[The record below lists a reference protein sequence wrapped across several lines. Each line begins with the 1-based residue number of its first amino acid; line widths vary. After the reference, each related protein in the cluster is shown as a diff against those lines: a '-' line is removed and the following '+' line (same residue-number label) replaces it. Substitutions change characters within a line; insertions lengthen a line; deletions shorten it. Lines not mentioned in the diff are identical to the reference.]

1 MKSSWVNKTHVE
13 GYIFNKGDGRRA
25 LQKRVAGEN
34 AKNPG
39 QEYIQGELN
48 IATDESATNV
58 ITVYFS
64 YVTPT
69 WPAKNGKPERPNT
82 TYQALETIINS
93 GTTYEEVGTAATK
106 VRIDG
111 NIGVNDFY
119 TRDGELASPKRIEGS
134 FIHLMNGGEK
144 IADRAATF
152 EADMVIAGVTEQELE
167 DEPNYLRLRGYVF
180 NFRNDVL
187 PVEFS
192 VRSEGGI
199 KYFESQDISNS
210 NPMVTKV
217 WGDIL
222 STIIQIEHEVESAF
236 GDPTVNVTTR
246 TIRSWDVIGASAEPM
261 EWDDDSTITKAELK
275 QKLSEREERLAD
287 QKKRD
292 EEYRNSQSGKSG
304 FPTSTASSQV
314 EEDDDDDFPF

>member
-1 MKSSWVNKTHVE
+1 MRRICPLTRS
-13 GYIFNKGDGRRA
+13 IFHR
-25 LQKRVAGEN
+25 
-34 AKNPG
+34 
-39 QEYIQGELN
+39 
-48 IATDESATNV
+48 
-58 ITVYFS
+58 
-64 YVTPT
+64 
-69 WPAKNGKPERPNT
+69 
-82 TYQALETIINS
+82 TYKFF
-93 GTTYEEVGTAATK
+93 GFVG
-106 VRIDG
+106 
-111 NIGVNDFY
+111 
-119 TRDGELASPKRIEGS
+119 GS
-134 FIHLMNGGEK
+134 FYCRGHCGTLGFGNVRQNIVGKRHEFRRTAYANAYSLK
-144 IADRAATF
+144 IF
-152 EADMVIAGVTEQELE
+152 G
-167 DEPNYLRLRGYVF
+167 F

-304 FPTSTASSQV
+304 FPTSTTPSQV

>member
-1 MKSSWVNKTHVE
+1 MKNNWTNKVHVE
-13 GYIFNKGDGRRA
+13 GYVFNFGDDRRG

-69 WPAKNGKPERPNT
+69 WPARNGKPERPNT
-82 TYQALETIINS
+82 TYQTLENLLNN
-93 GTTYEEVGTAATK
+93 GTTYEEVGKSCSK

-119 TRDGELASPKRIEGS
+119 TRDGELASPKRIEGG
-134 FIHLMNGGEK
+134 FIHLMNSTDQ
-144 IADRAATF
+144 IADRPATF
-152 EADMVIAGVTEQELE
+152 EAEMVIAGVTERELQ
-167 DEPNYLRLRGYVF
+167 DEPNYLNLRGYVF
-180 NFRNDVL
+180 NFRNDVI
-187 PVEFS
+187 PVDFS
-192 VRSEGGI
+192 VRSESGI
-199 KYFESQDISNS
+199 KYFEDQDISNA

-222 STIIQIEHEVESAF
+222 STIIHIEHTVESAF
-236 GDPTVNVTTR
+236 GEPTVDVTTR

-261 EWDDDSTITKAELK
+261 EWDDDSTITKEDLK
-275 QKLSEREERLAD
+275 QKLSEREERLAA

-292 EEYRNSQSGKSG
+292 EEYRNSRSGSSG
-304 FPTSTASSQV
+304 FPSTVQTEDDA
-314 EEDDDDDFPF
+314 DDDDDFPF

>member
-1 MKSSWVNKTHVE
+1 MKNSWVNKTHVE

-25 LQKRVAGEN
+25 IQKRVTGEN
-34 AKNPG
+34 SKNPG
-39 QEYIQGELN
+39 QEYIQGEIN

-58 ITVYFS
+58 VTVWFQ

-69 WPAKNGKPERPNT
+69 WPARNGKPERPNT
-82 TYQALETIINS
+82 TFQTLENIIDNAS
-93 GTTYEEVGTAATK
+93 TYEEVGTSATK

-134 FIHLMNGGEK
+134 FIHLMNSTDQ
-144 IADRAATF
+144 IANRASTF
-152 EADMVIAGVTEQELE
+152 EAEMVIAGVSEQELE
-167 DEPNYLRLRGYVF
+167 DSPNYLRLRGYVF
-180 NFRNDVL
+180 NFRKDIL

-192 VRSEGGI
+192 VRSESGI
-199 KYFESQDISNS
+199 NYFESQDISNS

-217 WGDIL
+217 WGDIV
-222 STIIQIEHEVESAF
+222 STIINIEHEVESAF

-246 TIRSWDVIGASAEPM
+246 TIRSWDVIGASAEPLD
-261 EWDDDSTITKAELK
+261 WDDESTITKAELK
-275 QKLSEREERLAD
+275 EKLSEREARLAE

-292 EEYRNSQSGKSG
+292 EEYRNSKSGKSG
-304 FPTSTASSQV
+304 FPENSNKNLSNEL
-314 EEDDDDDFPF
+314 EEDDFPF